1 MGARELG
8 QARPNA
14 ELLASTGPM
23 YTFQRIGVSIFMMHL
38 RFTGLAI
45 VAVVSVSGLISL
57 HAQTTRAGDQ
67 DTGSTI
73 TSLTRQRH
81 PRAVRTTFGGIQ
93 AAVIAGA
100 GVEVFQP
107 SEVADAG
114 APNDLKSGG
123 SSRRARSRSSVSVAP
138 NPAGPSSPL
147 SSSQMQLATSL
158 RSRAAASVSQRY
170 VVVPSGGLP
179 PSGKSP
185 MGGNRVSRGGDS
197 RPPFTSDDDVRAS
210 AGLGR
215 STSNTNEAGSI
226 A

>member
-123 SSRRARSRSSVSVAP
+123 SSGRARSRSSVSVAP

-147 SSSQMQLATSL
+147 SSSQMQPATSL
-158 RSRAAASVSQRY
+158 RSRASASVSQRY
-170 VVVPSGGLP
+170 LVPSGGLP

-185 MGGNRVSRGGDS
+185 MGGNRVSRGGES
-197 RPPFTSDDDVRAS
+197 RP
-210 AGLGR
+210 
-215 STSNTNEAGSI
+215 
-226 A
+226 